1 MTANG
6 WRGPGCRRGCVDR
19 TFVRLVL
26 FRPLADMLPLM
37 GRGRPPHPDL
47 LTPRE
52 WEVLSLIREGLTNP
66 QIAQRLG
73 VTESAAKFHVSEIL
87 TKLGVDSRQQ
97 AAAWHAKRWRQWSLA
112 PLLVV
117 AGAVERLRLK
127 MFLKV
132 AGGSALAVVGG
143 GFLLLAVGVAA
154 SSLRA
159 AADPPSTQEAR
170 DLPKLPYE
178 RGIMFIQEPLAQY
191 DVTTTLASRHGT
203 PSALLAMLPTVQ
215 DAQSLANQITC
226 NTTTIV
232 IDKTTFQ
239 SLDPGFLRAQLR
251 AGISFIGLNVPIAEL
266 AAATGFEDYLY
277 VEAPNA
283 AKRRESPAAYSHRQ
297 MFTQSVPAE
306 PFFGTLSVSPPNAQY
321 GRSGMAQKDFASYTY
336 PGDLKKHLSGVNSDI
351 VGTCQ

>member
-1 MTANG
+1 
-6 WRGPGCRRGCVDR
+6 
-19 TFVRLVL
+19 
-26 FRPLADMLPLM
+26 
-37 GRGRPPHPDL
+37 
-47 LTPRE
+47 
-52 WEVLSLIREGLTNP
+52 VLSLLREGLTNP

-87 TKLGVDSRQQ
+87 TKLGVSSRQQ

-159 AADPPSTQEAR
+159 ASDSSAAPEAR

-191 DVTTTLASRHGT
+191 DLTTPLASHS

-215 DAQSLANQITC
+215 DAQSLANGITC

-232 IDKTTFQ
+232 IDRTAFQ
-239 SLDPGFLRAQLR
+239 SLDHGFLRAQLR
-251 AGISFIGLNVPIAEL
+251 AGISIIGLNVPIAEL

-277 VEAPNA
+277 EEAPSA

-297 MFTQSVPAE
+297 MFTQAVPAE
-306 PFFGTLSVSPPNAQY
+306 PFFSTLHVSPLNAQY
-321 GRSGMAQKDFASYTY
+321 GRSGMAQKDFVPYTF
-336 PGDLKKHLSGVNSDI
+336 PADLWKHLTGVNSDI
-351 VGTCQ
+351 VGACQ

>member
-1 MTANG
+1 
-6 WRGPGCRRGCVDR
+6 
-19 TFVRLVL
+19 
-26 FRPLADMLPLM
+26 MLPLM

-52 WEVLSLIREGLTNP
+52 LEVLSLIREGLTNP

-112 PLLVV
+112 PFLV
-117 AGAVERLRLK
+117 AAEAVERLRFK
-127 MFLKV
+127 TFLKV
-132 AGGSALAVVGG
+132 AGGSAIAVVGG

-159 AADPPSTQEAR
+159 TADPPAAEEAR

-178 RGIMFIQEPLAQY
+178 RAVMFIQEPLAQY
-191 DVTTTLASRHGT
+191 DDTYGMGALPGRVTT
-203 PSALLAMLPTVQ
+203 PSLALLAMLPTVQ
-215 DAQSLANQITC
+215 DAQGLASQITC

-232 IDKTTFQ
+232 IDRATFE
-239 SLDPGFLRAQLR
+239 SLDRGFLRAQLR
-251 AGISFIGLNVPIAEL
+251 AGISLIGLNVPIAEL
-266 AAATGFEDYLY
+266 ATATGFEDYLY

-297 MFTQSVPAE
+297 MFTQAVPAE
-306 PFFGTLSVSPPNAQY
+306 PFFSSLSVSPLSAPY
-321 GRSGMAQKDFASYTY
+321 GRYGMAQKDFWGGTLHGALTIA
-336 PGDLKKHLSGVNSDI
+336 LRGVNSDI
-351 VGTCQ
+351 VGVCQGRSGT